1 MMFQQKLPSKL
12 SEFAKKKTGNKNH
25 TFASKGGGVGRP
37 RFFLSWKLGSGWD
50 DHLQVALGNP
60 PKIILGES
68 SANMIDTQPS

>member
-12 SEFAKKKTGNKNH
+12 SEFAKKTGNKNH